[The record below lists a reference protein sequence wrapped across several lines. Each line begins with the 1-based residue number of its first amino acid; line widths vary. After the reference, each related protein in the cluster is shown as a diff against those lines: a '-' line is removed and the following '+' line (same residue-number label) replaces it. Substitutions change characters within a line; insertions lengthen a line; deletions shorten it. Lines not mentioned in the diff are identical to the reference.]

1 METCIPSTS
10 GVSETA
16 ACPLSPIA
24 DAPSALPSHTSSSSS
39 SQFTP
44 SFPPVHSMPAQ
55 VCQCCTAV
63 LHLSRYYTVRLK
75 RFTLTA
81 LLFLWLFSFYCF
93 HSYSSAT
100 TFLISTFE
108 YRRFCFLQNKVSN
121 FKSVY
126 SLCLFVLMYY
136 MCKKY
141 CTPITVQYHIADC
154 VTQLPRVTLLDLT
167 NMLLEQNL
175 FVCQGLT
182 VPTNG

>member
-1 METCIPSTS
+1 MWICVPSAL
-10 GVSETA
+10 GMSETA

-63 LHLSRYYTVRLK
+63 LHLSRYYTVRLEM
-75 RFTLTA
+75 FTLTA

-126 SLCLFVLMYY
+126 SL
-136 MCKKY
+136 KKERKKKKPEKKKNI
-141 CTPITVQYHIADC
+141 CFSKRRDRNKLWEIESKQT
-154 VTQLPRVTLLDLT
+154 
-167 NMLLEQNL
+167 
-175 FVCQGLT
+175 
-182 VPTNG
+182 

>member
-1 METCIPSTS
+1 MPFVSYCRCPFSST
-10 GVSETA
+10 
-16 ACPLSPIA
+16 I
-24 DAPSALPSHTSSSSS
+24 SHLLFLL
-39 SQFTP
+39 Q
-44 SFPPVHSMPAQ
+44 PVHSLLPTCSLNASPGMP
-55 VCQCCTAV
+55 VSTAV